1 MRRRDVIGLLAGGAL
16 AWPLAAR
23 TEPTDRLRRGGV
35 RVGLADDNDRRL
47 RPAAPVIGFLNPGSA
62 GSSARMVDAFRQG
75 LTDEGFVEGR
85 NVAIEYSWAE
95 GHYDRLESQAAE
107 LVQHGVALIAAM
119 GGVPAARAAKSATA
133 TIPILFVSGVNP
145 VRAKLVASINRPAG
159 NATGVTVITSE
170 MVAKRLE
177 LLRELAPR
185 VRTVAMF
192 QYVAKPYTSE
202 FDQELVAQMA
212 LNDATSAART
222 LGLQPIVLDA
232 AREGDLE
239 VGLET
244 AVKNGA
250 DALFVSADP
259 FFTDRHDQL
268 VALAARYALPAIYPW
283 RQYAAAGGLASY
295 GPNIA
300 DAYRQIGRFAG
311 RILKGAKPEN
321 IPVQEPD
328 TFELV
333 INLKTAQ
340 ALGLTVPRW
349 LLAAANETLE

>member
-1 MRRRDVIGLLAGGAL
+1 MRRRDLLALLGSAATWPAL
-16 AWPLAAR
+16 GRAQ
-23 TEPTDRLRRGGV
+23 TS
-35 RVGLADDNDRRL
+35 
-47 RPAAPVIGFLNPGSA
+47 PAMPVIGFLNSASA
-62 GSSARMVDAFRQG
+62 GAFARLVDAFRQG

-85 NVAIEYSWAE
+85 NVAIEYRWAE
-95 GHYDRLESQAAE
+95 GHYDRLEGLATE
-107 LVQHGVALIAAM
+107 LVHRGVALIAAM

-133 TIPILFVSGVNP
+133 SIPILFISGVDP
-145 VRAKLVASINRPAG
+145 VRAKLVASINRPGG
-159 NATGVTVITSE
+159 NATGITVITSE

-202 FDQELVAQMA
+202 FDQEFVAQVE
-212 LNDATSAART
+212 LNEATSAARA
-222 LGLQPIVLDA
+222 LGLQPVVLDA

-250 DALFVSADP
+250 DALFVSADA
-259 FFTDRHDQL
+259 FFTDRRDQI
-268 VALAARYALPAIYPW
+268 VALAARYGLPAIYPW
-283 RQYAAAGGLASY
+283 RQYAVAGGLASY

-311 RILKGAKPEN
+311 RILKGAKPET
-321 IPVQEPD
+321 IPVQEPN
-328 TFELV
+328 TFDLV
-333 INLKTAQ
+333 INLKTAK
-340 ALGLTVPRW
+340 ALGLTVSPW
-349 LLAAANETLE
+349 LLAAANETIE

>member
-1 MRRRDVIGLLAGGAL
+1 MRRRDVIGLLAGGGL
-16 AWPLAAR
+16 AWPLVAR
-23 TEPTDRLRRGGV
+23 AEPTDRMRRGGALA
-35 RVGLADDNDRRL
+35 GLADDNDRRV
-47 RPAAPVIGFLNPGSA
+47 RAAMPVIGFLNSGSA
-62 GSSARMVDAFRQG
+62 SAFARLADAFHQG

-85 NVAIEYSWAE
+85 NVAIEYRWAE
-95 GHYDRLESQAAE
+95 GHYDRLEDLATE
-107 LVQHGVALIAAM
+107 LVHRGVALIAAM
-119 GGVPAARAAKSATA
+119 GGVPAAKSATA
-133 TIPILFVSGVNP
+133 TIPILFISGVNP

-159 NATGVTVITSE
+159 NATGVTVFTSE

-202 FDQELVAQMA
+202 FDQEFVAQVE

-222 LGLQPIVLDA
+222 LGLQPIPLDA

-259 FFTDRHDQL
+259 FFTDRRDQL

-311 RILKGAKPEN
+311 RILKGVKPEN
-321 IPVQEPD
+321 IPVREPD

-333 INLKTAQ
+333 INLKTAK

-349 LLAAANETLE
+349 LLAAANETIE